1 MSSIC
6 PIPQRLKEARIS
18 KEFSQQKLGELLGL
32 EAGNAS
38 ARMNQ
43 YERGKHTP
51 DFDTLKRIAEALDVP
66 VAYFY
71 CEDELDAKIVAAMHH
86 LDPDKKQVLL
96 EYLQQIK
103 FL

>member
-6 PIPQRLKEARIS
+6 PIPIRLKEARIS
-18 KEFSQQKLGELLGL
+18 KALSQQKLGELLGL

-51 DFDTLKRIAEALDVP
+51 DFDTLKRIAEVLDVP

-71 CEDELDAKIVAAMHH
+71 CEDELEAKIVEAMHK
-86 LDPDKKQVLL
+86 LQPEQKQSLL
-96 EYLQQIK
+96 GFIEELK
-103 FL
+103 L

>member
-1 MSSIC
+1 M
-6 PIPQRLKEARIS
+6 
-18 KEFSQQKLGELLGL
+18 LGL

-51 DFDTLKRIAEALDVP
+51 DFDTLKRIAEVLDVP

-71 CEDELDAKIVAAMHH
+71 CEDELEVKVVEVMHKLDSAK
-86 LDPDKKQVLL
+86 KRVLL
-96 EYLQQIK
+96 E
-103 FL
+103 FLEKLK

>member
-6 PIPQRLKEARIS
+6 PIPIRLKEARIS
-18 KEFSQQKLGELLGL
+18 KALSQQKLGELLGL

-51 DFDTLKRIAEALDVP
+51 DFDTLKRIAEVLDVP

-71 CEDELDAKIVAAMHH
+71 CEDELEAKIVEAMHK
-86 LDPDKKQVLL
+86 LQPEQKQSLL
-96 EYLQQIK
+96 GFIEELK
-103 FL
+103 S

>member
-1 MSSIC
+1 MSSTC
-6 PIPQRLKEARIS
+6 PIPQRLKEART
-18 KEFSQQKLGELLGL
+18 KKGLSQQKLGELLGL

-51 DFDTLKRIAEALDVP
+51 DFDTLKRIAEVLDVP

-71 CEDELDAKIVAAMHH
+71 CEDELEAKIVEAMHK
-86 LDPDKKQVLL
+86 LDSAKKIAVL
-96 EYLQQIK
+96 E
-103 FL
+103 FLGQLK

>member
-6 PIPQRLKEARIS
+6 PIPIRLKEARTS
-18 KEFSQQKLGELLGL
+18 KALSQQKLGELLGL

-51 DFDTLKRIAEALDVP
+51 DFDTLKRIAEVLEVP

-71 CEDELDAKIVAAMHH
+71 CEDELEAKIVEAMHK
-86 LDPDKKQVLL
+86 LNSAKKLVLL
-96 EYLQQIK
+96 E
-103 FL
+103 FLEGLK